1 MKWENKGL
9 CSTFFV
15 SSLGSCLWQKSLGPF
30 LADPVVFFWE
40 QLSLLWAE
48 ERREAGEKGLFVG
61 PTGSCQRGLAPSSWC
76 PYVPTR
82 PSWTETYQAACVEP
96 EKGLGFGFGWTLDLV
111 YCAGTTPSSKTG
123 TLWGVSQESRCCS
136 CPGAWG
142 HGRSAP
148 TRPGL
153 AIAPASCLQQLG
165 KWGIIFSSPWMALV
179 TSIHEKGRLGL
190 TRAEVHEIMLQIWAA
205 KHPRDL

>member
-1 MKWENKGL
+1 M
-9 CSTFFV
+9 
-15 SSLGSCLWQKSLGPF
+15 
-30 LADPVVFFWE
+30 
-40 QLSLLWAE
+40 LWAE

-61 PTGSCQRGLAPSSWC
+61 PTGSCQRGLAPSSWR

-123 TLWGVSQESRCCS
+123 TLWGISQESRCCS

-142 HGRSAP
+142 RGRSAP
-148 TRPGL
+148 TRPALAMHQPVISSSWVNGGL
-153 AIAPASCLQQLG
+153 YSLLHGWLWWHPFMKKEGWDWPGQKC
-165 KWGIIFSSPWMALV
+165 
-179 TSIHEKGRLGL
+179 
-190 TRAEVHEIMLQIWAA
+190 TR
-205 KHPRDL
+205 